1 MSTPS
6 DEARYKALFLE
17 ESQELLDGF
26 LNCLFTLERQPG
38 DLSPVDEIFRVAH
51 TLKGM
56 AGAMGYSTVAEFCH
70 RAENHLDRWRQDR
83 TLIVPEDLELMFQ
96 VESALRDMT
105 TNPEDGASHH
115 DALDLFAAESA
126 PAARALSPA
135 AGAGATAVEVDEGE
149 IGLAVTLE
157 DEVAYPRLR
166 FKMVLSRLEK
176 LGSSVRAV
184 PGPERWEA
192 LEPGTSV
199 TFVVTT
205 DAGEEA
211 LVEAAASVGE
221 VALVL
226 LVEAAPRLGS
236 DGATPTAEETD
247 GGADGA
253 VPASVRDPA
262 LRVSSR
268 AALPALHN
276 YQQTGIRVERRK
288 LDRITNMVGE
298 ILMFRRRLKAALV
311 RYEDEELDEI
321 LEHIERTSLE
331 LEREV
336 LSARMVPVG
345 SIFQRFQ
352 RLVRELSDQL
362 GKEVDVEFRGGET
375 EIDRSLLDRIQ
386 EPLVHIIR
394 NSLDHGLETPDEREA
409 AGKPRRGSV
418 VVTAALEHGNVAIKV
433 EDDGRGIDPERVLA
447 AARRKGVIA
456 EDAGVGWSQAQVFSL
471 LFQAGFS
478 TAEKITD
485 VSGRGVGL
493 DVVRKKVVEVGGDI
507 NLISE
512 AGQGTK
518 VILEFPPTLS
528 LLRSLIVRAGK
539 LVVGVPQNQVF
550 RIVRFE
556 RDEVSW
562 VKGSPMV
569 VADGTPVPVRSLAGL
584 LGSGDP
590 LDVEG
595 ESWMFLVKL
604 SSRIDALAISGL
616 VGDQELVI
624 KPLMRSL
631 TRAPGLV
638 GTSVV
643 ADGRLALFVDL
654 RLLLLQKGAG
664 VEA

>member
-1 MSTPS
+1 MSAPS

-26 LNCLFTLERQPG
+26 LNCLFVLEQQPA
-38 DLSPVDEIFRVAH
+38 DPAPVDEIFRVAH

-56 AGAMGYSTVAEFCH
+56 AGAMGYGAVAEFCH
-70 RAENHLDRWRQDR
+70 RAENHLDRWRHDR
-83 TLIVPEDLELMFQ
+83 VPISTTDLEFMFQ

-105 TNPEDGASHH
+105 TNLEDIASHQG
-115 DALDLFAAESA
+115 ALGLFADIPAHAE
-126 PAARALSPA
+126 RALSPA
-135 AGAGATAVEVDEGE
+135 AGMSPVTVEAGEV
-149 IGLAVTLE
+149 GLVVTLE
-157 DEVAYPRLR
+157 EEVAYPRLR
-166 FKMVLSRLEK
+166 FKMVSSRLEK
-176 LGSSVRAV
+176 LGSSVRSV
-184 PGPERWEA
+184 PGSEEWEA
-192 LEPGTSV
+192 LASGAPV

-205 DAGEEA
+205 EAAEEA

-226 LVEAAPRLGS
+226 LVDAGGPADAEGRSPALDIAEA
-236 DGATPTAEETD
+236 D
-247 GGADGA
+247 GGGI
-253 VPASVRDPA
+253 
-262 LRVSSR
+262 
-268 AALPALHN
+268 AAARPSAPVVHS
-276 YQQTGIRVERRK
+276 YQQTGIRVERKK

-298 ILMFRRRLKAALV
+298 ILMFRRRLKTALA
-311 RYEDEELDEI
+311 RYDDEDLDEI

-362 GKEVDVEFRGGET
+362 GKEVDAEFRGGDT

-394 NSLDHGLETPDEREA
+394 NSLDHGLETPEEREA
-409 AGKPRRGSV
+409 GGKSRRGSL
-418 VVTAALEHGNVAIKV
+418 VVTAALEHGNVALKV

-456 EDAGVGWSQAQVFSL
+456 EDGGQGWSRSQVFSL

-478 TAEKITD
+478 TAERVTS

-507 NLISE
+507 NLVSA

-528 LLRSLIVRAGK
+528 LLRSLIVRAGDV
-539 LVVGVPQNQVF
+539 VVGVPQNQVF
-550 RIVRFE
+550 RIARLDRE
-556 RDEVSW
+556 EISW

-569 VADGTPVPVRSLAGL
+569 VADETPVPVRSLAGL
-584 LGSGDP
+584 LGRGDP

-631 TRAPGLV
+631 SRAPGLV

-654 RLLLLQKGAG
+654 RLLLLQRGAG